1 MSDRPEVVIKRNTQI
16 KVVATIGSLL
26 ALSTVLKVGKGLI
39 RIDGEKFVLIG
50 SDFSR
55 LL

>member
-1 MSDRPEVVIKRNTQI
+1 MNDRPEIIIKQNTQI

-39 RIDGEKFVLIG
+39 RIEGEKLVLIG